1 MKRRLLILTVIAA
14 AAVLAYGVSHWCVM
28 RRAPET
34 PAASAEPLV
43 WMQEEFQLDAAT
55 LDRVKSLHE
64 SYQPTCGDMCLAI
77 AEANTRVRTLTQ
89 QSRVVTPELAEAV
102 REAHLRQADC
112 RTAMLRHIYETA
124 ALLPPEAGRRYLS
137 IVTAR
142 LLEDG
147 LCISEVVEQ
156 HP

>member
-55 LDRVKSLHE
+55 LDRVKS
-64 SYQPTCGDMCLAI
+64 YQPTCGDMCLAI
-77 AEANTRVRTLTQ
+77 AKANARVRTLTQ
-89 QSRVVTPELAEAV
+89 QSRGVTPELAEAV

-124 ALLPPEAGRRYLS
+124 ALLPAEAGRRYLS